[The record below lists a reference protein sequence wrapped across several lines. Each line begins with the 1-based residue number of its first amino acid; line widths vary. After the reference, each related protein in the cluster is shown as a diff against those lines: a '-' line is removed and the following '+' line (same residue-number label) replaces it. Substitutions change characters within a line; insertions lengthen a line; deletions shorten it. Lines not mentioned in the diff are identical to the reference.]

1 MLQSDVLSPKF
12 MQMISAQPL
21 IESFRNGT
29 CEESEVGVYFM
40 AYMIFMAVMWI
51 FTFGEPNPWDI
62 SAGVASVIITIFGVL
77 HLKKQNSDS
86 FGNQFLAKY
95 FCLGWVITIRM
106 LLLAIP
112 ALVVLFALASIVGGD
127 DAFAPMGALCTIAF
141 ETLFYWWLGLLIAQ
155 TNNRNSEQGD
165 IPRA

>member
-51 FTFGEPNPWDI
+51 FTLGEPNPWDI

-95 FCLGWVITIRM
+95 FCLG
-106 LLLAIP
+106 
-112 ALVVLFALASIVGGD
+112 
-127 DAFAPMGALCTIAF
+127 
-141 ETLFYWWLGLLIAQ
+141 
-155 TNNRNSEQGD
+155 
-165 IPRA
+165 